1 MGKTAVHFKAAIL
14 LLFIY
19 CLLLLKLFVG
29 ALCLVFVLLISTL
42 CHTSFAVNLMRKR
55 ELVVLL

>member
-1 MGKTAVHFKAAIL
+1 MGKTGVRFKAAIL
-14 LLFIY
+14 LLLIY

-29 ALCLVFVLLISTL
+29 VLCLIFVLLFSTL